1 MLNVLRIYFLNISV
15 QVFVLMLC
23 VDTSILCLYDI
34 LQFNKFMSLV
44 KKKSIFNW
52 IKHRKLNV
60 KLLTNFLLLY
70 LLYEENSDS

>member
-1 MLNVLRIYFLNISV
+1 MLNVLRIYFLNISI

-23 VDTSILCLYDI
+23 VDISILCVYDI
-34 LQFNKFMSLV
+34 LQFNKFMPYV

-52 IKHRKLNV
+52 IKHTKLNV

-70 LLYEENSDS
+70 LPYEENSDS